1 MTAVAHIDRGR
12 RPAISVFEQ
21 FRAFWKEVEA
31 QRTAALAPAMAP
43 ASQEPATTTA
53 IVPASTATRERLLYH
68 LRGQQADMTR
78 WASGP
83 VLEYYRQAQYV
94 MVAAADE
101 VFVELPWSGASYWR
115 ANLLETEQYG
125 TRCAGEALF
134 ARIEALLDR
143 ADPRD
148 VELAAVYLTAL
159 ALGFRGRYLGRD
171 DLGAI
176 DGYKQRLYQFIFGK
190 RPDLTDPFRKIVP
203 QCYESTITSGEGRKL
218 RSPRLW
224 WWAAA
229 AVVVAWLVG
238 SQIVWMNL
246 SGPIR
251 DRLAT
256 IQSQIEQLERL
267 Q

>member
-1 MTAVAHIDRGR
+1 MSAAVHIDSR
-12 RPAISVFEQ
+12 RRASISVFEQ
-21 FRAFWKEVEA
+21 FRAFWKEVEVL
-31 QRTAALAPAMAP
+31 RVAALAPVMAP
-43 ASQEPATTTA
+43 AGPPAAATA
-53 IVPASTATRERLLYH
+53 IAPASTATRDRLLYH
-68 LRGQQADMTR
+68 LRGQQADITR
-78 WASGP
+78 YASGP

-101 VFVELPWSGASYWR
+101 VFVELPWSGAAYWR
-115 ANLLETEQYG
+115 ANLLETEQFG

-134 ARIEALLDR
+134 ARIDTLLDR
-143 ADPRD
+143 ADPHD

-159 ALGFRGRYLGRD
+159 ALGFRGRYCDRD
-171 DLGAI
+171 DFGAI
-176 DGYKQRLYQFIFGK
+176 DAYKQRLYQFIFGK

-203 QCYESTITSGEGRKL
+203 QCYDATITSGEGKKL

-229 AVVVAWLVG
+229 AVVVVWLAA

-246 SGPIR
+246 TGPLR
-251 DRLAT
+251 TRMTA
-256 IQSQIEQLERL
+256 IQRQIEQIQRL

>member
-1 MTAVAHIDRGR
+1 MSTAAQMDSRR

-21 FRAFWKEVEA
+21 FRAFWKEVEVL
-31 QRTAALAPAMAP
+31 RTAALAPAMAP
-43 ASQEPATTTA
+43 AAQDAGTTTA
-53 IVPASTATRERLLYH
+53 IAPASTATRERLLYQ
-68 LRGQQADMTR
+68 LRGQQSEVAR

-101 VFVELPWSGASYWR
+101 VFVELPGSGAAYWR
-115 ANLLETEQYG
+115 ANLLESEQYG

-134 ARIEALLDR
+134 ARIDALLDR

-171 DLGAI
+171 DAGAI

-229 AVVVAWLVG
+229 AVVVVWLVA
-238 SQIVWMNL
+238 SQLVWRNL

-251 DRLAT
+251 DRLTT
-256 IQSQIEQLERL
+256 IEGQIEQLQRL